1 MDSFGRVVVGSAAIA
16 SVVIG
21 SAVGCL
27 LGAAAFFATDGLTP
41 KDTYRSP
48 TSAAFTLGGVIPLVQ
63 LSRSE
68 RATGDEARI
77 TKNQMHNA
85 R

>member
-27 LGAAAFFATDGLTP
+27 LGAAVFFAAGELTP
-41 KDTYRSP
+41 KDIYRSP
-48 TSAAFTLGGVIPLVQ
+48 TSALTAGLHSFT
-63 LSRSE
+63 S
-68 RATGDEARI
+68 D
-77 TKNQMHNA
+77 
-85 R
+85 